1 MEYYFVLILNGLQ
14 SFKDPDNTAD
24 FKNSV
29 WRGSYY
35 SEMSQDPGSDEILNE
50 QLNLKHA
57 D

>member
-35 SEMSQDPGSDEILNE
+35 SEMSQDHGSEEILNE